1 MDLPEP
7 RPVDEQRRAKLM
19 LAAALVLQKSD
30 VTPLER
36 SWATEVL
43 DLCAALGE
51 ERGGWGP

>member
-51 ERGGWGP
+51 ERGG

>member
-1 MDLPEP
+1 M
-7 RPVDEQRRAKLM
+7 EQKTAYEIGVR
-19 LAAALVLQKSD
+19 LVGSEMCIRDSQKSD